1 MSSLSSDSKASA
13 FSSVTTDEQK
23 CTMMMAGRKKESS
36 CICALLVVDEVG
48 EDLVSRCTA
57 HDADIGYGR
66 QRHRG
71 FEVAVTPKLG

>member
-1 MSSLSSDSKASA
+1 
-13 FSSVTTDEQK
+13 
-23 CTMMMAGRKKESS
+23 MMAGRKKESS